1 MHLTKH
7 FNILSGIVICIL
19 VLVAKSPCAAQ
30 SPEILLREFAS
41 GQIKKG
47 VRSIGMG
54 GDGATWGNYSLVWKD
69 SSTALL
75 DAGITSYTNSN
86 AFSFTAVGYTTP
98 ALWHKLAIYVIALS
112 QNANNISASVKSAG
126 LGSGPVAVHG
136 NGNNQAIF
144 VKAALPLDKHWSV
157 GVLLS
162 YERSQFYASPDNS
175 LAELQYRT
183 NWLPSGGFGISWQPN
198 DRILIGF
205 RGLFNQDMEIK
216 KDDLYA
222 WRGINL
228 SHEYRLGISY
238 GIWKG
243 ALIDV
248 GGNFRYRYN
257 KIADKTS
264 TDVSPNVGIEQNMW
278 KQHLALRCGMDES
291 SGTAGF
297 SLRSGLFTLDAA
309 YVYNLGIAR
318 LGDIYG
324 SYSNSVITTLTFHYG
339 RYRSVAAK

>member
-1 MHLTKH
+1 MHLTKI
-7 FNILSGIVICIL
+7 FKVSFSLLTYTFISICSI
-19 VLVAKSPCAAQ
+19 SSYAQ

-54 GDGATWGNYSLVWKD
+54 GDGATWGNYSLVWRD

-75 DAGITSYTNSN
+75 DGGITSYTNHNS
-86 AFSFTAVGYTTP
+86 FSFTAVGYTSP

-126 LGSGPVAVHG
+126 LGNGPVAVHG

-144 VKAALPLDKHWSV
+144 LKAALPLDKHWSV

-162 YERSQFYASPDNS
+162 YERSQFNATSNNS
-175 LAELQYRT
+175 LAEVQYRT
-183 NWLPSGGFGISWQPN
+183 NWLPSGGFGVSWQPN
-198 DRILIGF
+198 DRLLIGF

-216 KDDLYA
+216 KDNLYS

-238 GIWKG
+238 GLWKG
-243 ALIDV
+243 ALIDL

-264 TDVSPNVGIEQNMW
+264 TDVSPNIGFEQNVWMR
-278 KQHLALRCGMDES
+278 HLALRCGVDES

-297 SLRSGLFTLDAA
+297 SLRSKLFTLDAA
-309 YVYNLGIAR
+309 YVYNLGMAR
-318 LGDIYG
+318 IGQLYG
-324 SYSNSVITTLTFHYG
+324 SYSNSVLTTLTFHYG
-339 RYRSVAAK
+339 RYHSAG